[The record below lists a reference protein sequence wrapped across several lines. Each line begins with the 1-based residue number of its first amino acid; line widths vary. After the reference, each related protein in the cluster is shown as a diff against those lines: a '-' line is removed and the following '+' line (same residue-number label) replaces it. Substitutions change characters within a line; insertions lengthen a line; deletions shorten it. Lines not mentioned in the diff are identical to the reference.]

1 MWAGASEGSRWKR
14 EVEVLPKAD
23 GEARTWRDKELSGT
37 EISPITTKSVSFLSC
52 VKTQTLL
59 SITHPKTK
67 AVFAS
72 GNDRAGKVTAM
83 QLTHTP
89 VWMDKGHLSA
99 IWGPKQHWK
108 LVLKLNIKGI
118 FALLVPHWQHE
129 VLIQYT
135 AAADLPSTSQR
146 QISHSLK
153 WAVSSTTPALLS
165 ALRDSVSPPVP
176 SVSSLTSEPQSHCL
190 ILQTCL
196 TTSGHLTLL
205 SDLGAV
211 MLVYRW
217 DYSHSRQAAESETP
231 STFFLHLPQK
241 TASLLNLQIAI
252 VLCKK
257 TQNQF
262 LLT

>member
-1 MWAGASEGSRWKR
+1 M
-14 EVEVLPKAD
+14 
-23 GEARTWRDKELSGT
+23 
-37 EISPITTKSVSFLSC
+37 
-52 VKTQTLL
+52 
-59 SITHPKTK
+59 
-67 AVFAS
+67 
-72 GNDRAGKVTAM
+72 
-83 QLTHTP
+83 
-89 VWMDKGHLSA
+89 
-99 IWGPKQHWK
+99 
-108 LVLKLNIKGI
+108 
-118 FALLVPHWQHE
+118 PHWQHE

-176 SVSSLTSEPQSHCL
+176 SVSSLTSDPQSPCL

-196 TTSGHLTLL
+196 TTSGHLALL

-231 STFFLHLPQK
+231 TTFFLHLPQK

-252 VLCKK
+252 VLGKK

-262 LLT
+262 LFHNQEQEGICRSCFEKKRKKTEKKKPKQPNTKSKQTNTKSPCVSMLGSRKKKQFFQTMSHTCP